1 MNRICFVGS
10 WVLHEH
16 ARAGYW
22 ARRVWCARRDST
34 ARPIADAPEDT
45 SAVCWSLG
53 PGRWEK
59 RGRKNR
65 VREAAAPLTRNY
77 GWTRSGSFGQ
87 ELFDD
92 LVSAVALTGNDQARK
107 VEFQSGLDLA
117 RRNVVTARFQT
128 LGQLFGTAEH
138 PHRLATDIHLEE
150 ERLAL
155 TGLHAINL
163 GDDRR
168 NRVPFRGRCGAR
180 LDRHWFCRA
189 RRNRLPSEVAF

>member
-1 MNRICFVGS
+1 MRMVHLS
-10 WVLHEH
+10 VV
-16 ARAGYW
+16 
-22 ARRVWCARRDST
+22 VW
-34 ARPIADAPEDT
+34 E
-45 SAVCWSLG
+45 
-53 PGRWEK
+53 
-59 RGRKNR
+59 RGLRKGGKIR
-65 VREAAAPLTRNY
+65 VREGVTPLTRNL
-77 GWTRSGSFGQ
+77 WLRRESGSFGQ

-189 RRNRLPSEVAF
+189 R